1 MAKARKFSDFAL
13 SDDVLD
19 ALDAMGFEE
28 PTDIQAGAIEPAL
41 KGRDVIGQ
49 AQTGT
54 GKTAAF
60 AIPLVERIDPRE
72 AKTRALI
79 LVPTRELAEQVAGE
93 VNEIGQFKGVHAAP
107 VYGGAAFGP
116 QIKEFRAGVP
126 VVVGTPGRVMDHM
139 RRGNLRLDNV
149 QFLVLDEADRM
160 LDMGFVE
167 DIEWV
172 LKQIPRDAQ
181 HLLFSAT
188 MPGAILRLAQGIMRD
203 PLNVAVS
210 EDNLT
215 LEGTEQVYYT
225 VGYRNKVWAL
235 YRVLQHEK
243 PRLAFVFCR
252 TKMESDKVARLLAGH
267 GFPAEALHGDM
278 TQAARNRVLE
288 NAREGKTRIVVATDV
303 LARGIDISH
312 CSHVINYDLP
322 EDPEWYVHRIGRT
335 GRMGRLGK
343 AITFV
348 TREEERAL
356 LDILDVSGGRLQL
369 EEVPETGG
377 RDRIRKVMDWKELGD
392 RTGMVRF
399 RMTGGKA
406 DGWRM
411 MDIFREINRRCGFQE
426 NTLGRVHVSD
436 DHTDVDV
443 PFQLAATFWSTLRG
457 SKFMDRKVDV
467 HVVGPE
473 GEIVEH

>member
-1 MAKARKFSDFAL
+1 MKRALRFADLPL

-28 PTDIQAGAIEPAL
+28 PTDIQARCIEPAL
-41 KGRDVIGQ
+41 SGRDLIGQ

-60 AIPLVERIDPRE
+60 GIPIVEKLDARVK
-72 AKTRALI
+72 ATRALI

-93 VNEIGQFKGVHAAP
+93 INELGQFKGIHAVA

-116 QIKEFRAGVP
+116 QISEFRAGVP
-126 VVVGTPGRVMDHM
+126 VVVGTPGRIMDHM
-139 RRGNLRLDNV
+139 RRRNLHLDKV
-149 QFLVLDEADRM
+149 QVMVLDEADRM

-167 DIEWV
+167 DIEWIM
-172 LKQIPRDAQ
+172 KQVPRTAQ

-188 MPGAILRLAQGIMRD
+188 MPSAILRLAQGIMRN
-203 PLNVAVS
+203 PLNIMVS
-210 EDNLT
+210 EDKMT

-235 YRVLQHEK
+235 YRVLEHER

-252 TKMESDKVARLLAGH
+252 TKQEADKVARLLAGH
-267 GFPAEALHGDM
+267 GFRAEALHGDM
-278 TQAARNRVLE
+278 TQAARNRVME

-303 LARGIDISH
+303 LARGIDVSH

-322 EDPEWYVHRIGRT
+322 EDPDWYVHRIGRT

-356 LDILDVSGGRLQL
+356 LDIVDVSGGRLKL
-369 EEVPETGG
+369 EEVPEGQG

-399 RMTGGKA
+399 RVDGGKK

-411 MDIFREINRRCGFQE
+411 MDVFREINRRCGFRDNQ
-426 NTLGRVHVSD
+426 LGHVHVAED
-436 DHTDVDV
+436 YTDVAV
-443 PFQLAATFWSTLRG
+443 PFQLAPIFWNRIRG
-457 SKFMDRKVDV
+457 ASLLGQKAAV
-467 HVVGPE
+467 HVLGPE
-473 GEIVEH
+473 GTVVEH